1 VPRPG
6 VSLAARLGAA
16 GALLAALIVI
26 LILVFGSSS
35 PYTIRAQF
43 QNASGLVTGNNVLL
57 GTAAVGTVSSIGLTE
72 NGLAEVTMHLHGVG
86 KLHQGTVARIY
97 EDSLSGIA
105 AKYIELEPGPNSAP
119 AISSGGTIGQGNTYS
134 EVNLDALLDSLNAK
148 TRGGLANTIRGEAA
162 SLQGK
167 GKAANRTLKYLA
179 PGLQST
185 SRVTQELAR
194 DEPSF
199 DGLLVQGAKAM
210 SQLSSRSDELTQLV
224 SNTSQAT
231 GAIADQSQALERSLD
246 LLPGVL
252 RRSTTTFAGLDRTL
266 DSLTPVV
273 NASKSN
279 DAELA
284 EFLSELDTVSGKA
297 LPTVRALN
305 DLVSNPSGG
314 GDLISLLRE
323 SPSLAA
329 TAAKSYPEMI
339 KQFEQSKPQLNYLRD
354 YTPDVV
360 AALSDVGQASS
371 TYDAFGHFVR
381 SQPDV
386 FALTVNGA
394 HQLVEQFPGDRYQ
407 GLHHVTKRCPGSAV
421 QPAPDGSAPTA
432 VPGCD
437 TSQVPP
443 GQ

>member
-1 VPRPG
+1 
-6 VSLAARLGAA
+6 VSLAARLAA
-16 GALLAALIVI
+16 GAALLIAVIVI
-26 LILVFGSSS
+26 LILVLGSSS
-35 PYTIRAQF
+35 PYTVRARF
-43 QNASGLVTGNNVLL
+43 QNASGLVTGNNVLI
-57 GTAAVGTVSSIGLTE
+57 GSASVGTVSSIGLTS
-72 NGLAEVTMHLHGVG
+72 NGLAEVTMHLHDVG

-105 AKYIELEPGPNSAP
+105 AKYVELEPGPNRAP
-119 AISSGGTIGQGNTYS
+119 AIASGGTIGQGNTYS
-134 EVNLDALLDSLNAK
+134 EVNLDALFDSLNAK
-148 TRGGLANTIRGEAA
+148 TRGGLANTIQGEAA

-167 GKAANRTLKYLA
+167 GKAANKTLEYLA
-179 PGLQST
+179 PGLDST

-210 SQLSSRSDELTQLV
+210 QQLSSRSDELTQLV
-224 SNTSQAT
+224 ANTSQAT
-231 GAIADQSQALERSLD
+231 GAIDGQSAALERSLD

-266 DSLTPVV
+266 NSLTPVV
-273 NASKSN
+273 NASKPN
-279 DAELA
+279 VAQLP
-284 EFLSELDTVSGKA
+284 EFLSQLGTVSGKA
-297 LPTVRALN
+297 RPTVRALN
-305 DLVSNPSGG
+305 DLVSNPTGA

-329 TAAKSYPEMI
+329 TAARSYPQMI
-339 KQFEQSKPQLNYLRD
+339 KQFEQSKPQLDYLRE

-371 TYDAFGHFVR
+371 NYDAFGHYVR

-386 FALTVNGA
+386 FALTINGA
-394 HQLVEQFPGDRYQ
+394 NQLVQQFPDQRYA
-407 GLHHVTKRCPGSAV
+407 GLHHVTARCPGSAV
-421 QPAPDGSAPTA
+421 QPAPDGSAPNS

-437 TSQVPP
+437 SSQVPP
-443 GQ
+443 GR

>member
-1 VPRPG
+1 M
-6 VSLAARLGAA
+6 SLAARLGAA
-16 GALLAALIVI
+16 GALVAAAIVI
-26 LILVFGSSS
+26 AILVFGSSS
-35 PYTIRAQF
+35 PYTIRARF
-43 QNASGLVTGNNVLL
+43 QNASGLVTGNNVLI
-57 GTAAVGTVSSIGLTE
+57 GSAAVGTVSSIGLTP

-105 AKYIELEPGPNSAP
+105 AKYVELEPGPNSAP
-119 AISSGGTIGQGNTYS
+119 TISSGGTVGKGHTYS

-162 SLQGK
+162 SLKGK
-167 GKAANRTLKYLA
+167 GRAANRTLQYLA
-179 PGLQST
+179 PGLAST

-210 SQLSSRSDELTQLV
+210 AQLSSRSDELTQLV

-231 GAIADQSQALERSLD
+231 GAIADQSSALQRSLD

-266 DSLTPVV
+266 NSLTPVV
-273 NASKSN
+273 NASKPN
-279 DAELA
+279 VAELPA
-284 EFLSELDTVSGKA
+284 FLSALGTTSLKA
-297 LPTVRALN
+297 RPTVQALN
-305 DLVSNPSGG
+305 DLVSNPSGS
-314 GDLISLLRE
+314 GDLISLLRS

-329 TAAKSYPEMI
+329 VAAKSYPKMI
-339 KQFEQSKPQLNYLRD
+339 KQFEHSKPQLSYLRA

-360 AALSDVGQASS
+360 AALSDVGQASAN
-371 TYDAFGHFVR
+371 YDANGHYVR
-381 SQPDV
+381 TQPDV
-386 FALTVNGA
+386 FAFTVNGA
-394 HQLVEQFPGDRYQ
+394 HELVSQFPGARYQ
-407 GLHHVTKRCPGSAV
+407 GLHHVTARCPGSAV
-421 QPAPDGSAPTA
+421 QPAPDGSAPQT

-437 TSQVPP
+437 SSQVPP
-443 GQ
+443 GP